1 MVFRIYGLVCAG
13 MLVLFTLV
21 NFYNMKEGGFS
32 TELGEDIDP
41 RNVRILQLM
50 EAQDDNIDIVQ
61 VMESE
66 HLAPHGVPGGFKP
79 MARSRRNST
88 EEPGQAAVTQPSDPG
103 ETGGNSLNSQKH
115 SHIYTNSEHNTYR
128 AVQANLKLCPCPSYR
143 RLNRFSYRNTIR

>member
-41 RNVRILQLM
+41 RNVRILQSRDHQ
-50 EAQDDNIDIVQ
+50 ANIPCQ

-88 EEPGQAAVTQPSDPG
+88 EEPVQAAVTQPNPMDDPG
-103 ETGGNSLNSQKH
+103 ESQEREILR
-115 SHIYTNSEHNTYR
+115 HI
-128 AVQANLKLCPCPSYR
+128 
-143 RLNRFSYRNTIR
+143 

>member
-41 RNVRILQLM
+41 RNV
-50 EAQDDNIDIVQ
+50 
-61 VMESE
+61 MESE

-79 MARSRRNST
+79 MPRSRRNSG
-88 EEPGQAAVTQPSDPG
+88 EDMQAAVTQPNPMDDPG
-103 ETGGNSLNSQKH
+103 RETEIRLLLHKH
-115 SHIYTNSEHNTYR
+115 NYTIQDRHMYIHLHYMDTY
-128 AVQANLKLCPCPSYR
+128 Y
-143 RLNRFSYRNTIR
+143 T

>member
-1 MVFRIYGLVCAG
+1 MTDVHCAGSTTVFRMYGLVCAA

-41 RNVRILQLM
+41 RNVSILKSRYHQV
-50 EAQDDNIDIVQ
+50 NILCQ

-88 EEPGQAAVTQPSDPG
+88 EEPVQAAVTQPNPMDDPG
-103 ETGGNSLNSQKH
+103 ESQEREKLR
-115 SHIYTNSEHNTYR
+115 HIYTFAQTVNT
-128 AVQANLKLCPCPSYR
+128 APPG
-143 RLNRFSYRNTIR
+143 